1 MGTGSACDRET
12 GDADDCGVGGEC
24 DECEGRR
31 SDWKG
36 RAPMWLTVG
45 MASGLDGGACDEQ
58 GGEELAP
65 LPLLL
70 PPPPPLVDRDDIE
83 WTRGERETN
92 RPDQSDS
99 VGSSSL
105 LLAECAAAAPITDPV
120 V

>member
-31 SDWKG
+31 SDWTG

-45 MASGLDGGACDEQ
+45 MASGLDEGAWDEPS
-58 GGEELAP
+58 GEELAP

-70 PPPPPLVDRDDIE
+70 PLPPPPPPNDRDDIE
-83 WTRGERETN
+83 WTRGERNESTGSIGLN
-92 RPDQSDS
+92 RIA
-99 VGSSSL
+99 SSS
-105 LLAECAAAAPITDPV
+105 AAG
-120 V
+120 